1 MSENEIE
8 EEIEKEELQEEVQ
21 SKEEY
26 IGGGDIPV
34 ALDETLGTAG
44 KHRPSGQQ
52 KPKSKEDNNFAKVS
66 RQLEKQT
73 GQLAMLGAISQ
84 RHLKNADIQSRMLKE
99 INTSV
104 KQLQRQLAQIQK
116 AVEKIKPSKT
126 K

>member
-1 MSENEIE
+1 MPEN
-8 EEIEKEELQEEVQ
+8 EIEKEELQEEVQ

-26 IGGGDIPV
+26 IGGGDMPV

-44 KHRPSGQQ
+44 KHRPSGQK
-52 KPKSKEDNNFAKVS
+52 KPKSKEDKNFAKVS
-66 RQLEKQT
+66 GQLEKQT
-73 GQLAMLGAISQ
+73 GQLAMLGAIFQ

-116 AVEKIKPSKT
+116 AVEKIKPSRT

>member
-8 EEIEKEELQEEVQ
+8 EEIEKELQAKVQ

-34 ALDETLGTAG
+34 ALDETLGIAG

-52 KPKSKEDNNFAKVS
+52 KPTSKEVNNFAKVS

-116 AVEKIKPSKT
+116 AVEKIKPSRT
-126 K
+126 KQ